1 MMEFIDYPQEKIQAK
16 LKQAQEFEAKLAQT
30 IQVVAGLSGAQIL
43 TIASASGSGDKT
55 LLSGMRIKIRYEN
68 KY

>member
-1 MMEFIDYPQEKIQAK
+1 MARM
-16 LKQAQEFEAKLAQT
+16 
-30 IQVVAGLSGAQIL
+30 IQVAAGLSGAQMW
-43 TIASASGSGDKT
+43 TIVSENGSGDKT